1 MDRKPFL
8 IAAAAA
14 SIFAASCAHTQRTA
28 LMTAVFAG
36 GRSGYLEVEYG
47 KLYGV
52 ISVEAGY
59 TGGSTSNPT
68 YSSYAA
74 GGHREAVRVSFDPD
88 RVGYADLLETFWRSI
103 DPTDS
108 GGQFLDRGPQFAP
121 ALYWLDRGQKNE
133 AEASKAALAASRRF
147 PKAVV
152 TPILQA
158 GTFYPAAKGA
168 AGFAPRIPNA
178 ERDSFMRKI
187 WGERTPDP
195 DAPPSAPGGSY
206 AKPAASELA
215 RRLTPLQFEVTQNN
229 GTEPPY
235 ANEYAN
241 NHEEGIYVD
250 VVSGE
255 PLFSSRDKYESGT
268 GWPSFTMPLAPSNVL
283 TKTDTSF
290 GMVRIEVR
298 SRYADSHLG
307 HLFDDGPAPTGLRYC
322 MNSAS
327 MRFIPVGELEKE
339 GYGRYL
345 ALFKDGNK

>member
-1 MDRKPFL
+1 MKRRAFL

-14 SIFAASCAHTQRTA
+14 SLFAASCGHTEQTA

-36 GRSGYLEVEYG
+36 GRSGYLEAEYA

-74 GGHREAVRVSFDPD
+74 GGHREAVRVSFDAD
-88 RVGYADLLETFWRSI
+88 RAGYADLLETFWRSI

-108 GGQFLDRGPQFAP
+108 GGQFLDRGPQFVP
-121 ALYWLDRGQKNE
+121 AVYWLDRGQKSE

-147 PKAVV
+147 STAIV
-152 TPILQA
+152 TPILEA
-158 GTFYPAAKGA
+158 GAFHPAERNA
-168 AGFAPRIPNA
+168 AGSSRLTDA
-178 ERDSFMRKI
+178 ERESFMRNI
-187 WGERTPDP
+187 WGARIPDP
-195 DAPPSAPGGSY
+195 HAPPSAEGGRY
-206 AKPAASELA
+206 AKPSESELA
-215 RRLTPLQFEVTQNN
+215 RRLTPLQFEVTQEN

-235 ANEYAN
+235 ANEYVN

-268 GWPSFTMPLAPSNVL
+268 GWPSFTMALAPSNVL
-283 TKTDTSF
+283 TKRDTSY

-327 MRFIPVGELEKE
+327 LRFIPVDHLEKE

-345 ALFKDGNK
+345 AVFQEVKK